1 MSEHAKTVLVVEDS
15 PVQAL
20 ALINLLQMHD
30 LNVLFAPQGLLGLSL
45 ALRFRPDAI
54 VLDLEIPEKNG
65 LEVCQALREDPLM
78 ASIPIIMLTAH
89 TELAIVQRCLQ
100 LDAVDFIPKD
110 AFSNEVLVETL
121 RQLHILDQ
129 VKATTP
135 PPVET
140 FDDPA

>member
-54 VLDLEIPEKNG
+54 VLDLEIPGTMKAA
-65 LEVCQALREDPLM
+65 AL
-78 ASIPIIMLTAH
+78 
-89 TELAIVQRCLQ
+89 V
-100 LDAVDFIPKD
+100 
-110 AFSNEVLVETL
+110 
-121 RQLHILDQ
+121 
-129 VKATTP
+129 
-135 PPVET
+135 
-140 FDDPA
+140 